1 MKFTKE
7 KLEKTKAMVNGQL
20 LMVNEKTKTHIYNQ

>member
-7 KLEKTKAMVNGQL
+7 KLEKAFTGLSGQERFSRIAKVISHNGQ
-20 LMVNEKTKTHIYNQ
+20 